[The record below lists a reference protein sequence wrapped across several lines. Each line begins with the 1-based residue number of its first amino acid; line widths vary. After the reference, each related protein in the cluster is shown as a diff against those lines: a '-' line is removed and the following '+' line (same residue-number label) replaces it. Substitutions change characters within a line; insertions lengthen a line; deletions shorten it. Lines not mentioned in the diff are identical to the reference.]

1 MLRTVNGV
9 NTGGWVMNPNYRCT
23 VAQAKRKPIPEWTAK
38 DAARYIR
45 VPSTTDDKYSHG
57 VLGMVTG
64 SKRYPGAAILGAEA
78 AHHAGIGM
86 VRYLGPKSV
95 ARLVLL
101 RRPEVVTLPGM
112 VNAWLVGS
120 GIDARHRTL
129 REKRRMLRA
138 LRSGLPVVV
147 DAGALDLIDEARGPV
162 VITPHA
168 RELARLLIS
177 KYATR
182 ASEFSSTEAF
192 SEAIATNPAEWS
204 EYAADLLHVAVLLK
218 GHTTH
223 VTEPMPISGSRFHV
237 QVTSPTT
244 WLATAGSGDVLAGI
258 LGALFATHPAAL
270 VQLPQLAATAV
281 WLHGVASASSGEHS
295 PFPASTISEQV
306 SAFLPKSLS

>member
-1 MLRTVNGV
+1 MI
-9 NTGGWVMNPNYRCT
+9 PNYRCT

-45 VPSTTDDKYSHG
+45 VPSKTDDKYSHG

-78 AHHAGIGM
+78 ALHTGIGM

-95 ARLVLL
+95 TRLVLL
-101 RRPEVVTLPGM
+101 RCPEVVTVPGK
-112 VNAWLVGS
+112 VNAWLIGS
-120 GIDARHRTL
+120 GIDARHRTW

-168 RELARLLIS
+168 RELARLLRSKRAPRAAQFTSIEALADAIS
-177 KYATR
+177 AD
-182 ASEFSSTEAF
+182 
-192 SEAIATNPAEWS
+192 PPEWS
-204 EYAADLLHVAVLLK
+204 EYAADQLKVVVLLK

-223 VTEPMPISGSRFHV
+223 ITEPMPKTDARFHV

-258 LGALFATHPAAL
+258 LGALLATHPAAHNE
-270 VQLPQLAATAV
+270 LPQLAATAA
-281 WLHGVASASSGEHS
+281 WLHGAAAASTGEHT
-295 PFPASTISEQV
+295 PFPAKEISLTVQAV
-306 SAFLPKSLS
+306 MNSL